1 VATVSRTA
9 SEEGAP
15 LRPDMVASLPN
26 GRYRRTLDVTER
38 FTELLARPESEIALD
53 EAALLVAAHAHPE
66 LAIEARLAQLDTIAA
81 HAVGLP
87 ASDLATQL
95 FVDEG
100 FRGNETDY
108 GDPRNSF
115 LDDVLDRR
123 LGIPITLSVLM
134 LEVGR
139 RCGLQLHGV
148 GMPGHFLVGGGPGE
162 WFDPFHEGARLDLAG
177 CAALFTESHGTA
189 RFRPQFLMP
198 VGPRAIL
205 QRMLGNLQHAY
216 LRREPNA
223 VVWVARLRLRVP
235 GITLSQRGDLAGLL
249 GRLGQFAEAARE
261 FDVLA
266 ELLPGEGAERAA
278 AAAASLR
285 ARAN

>member
-1 VATVSRTA
+1 VQ
-9 SEEGAP
+9 P
-15 LRPDMVASLPN
+15 
-26 GRYRRTLDVTER
+26 TER
-38 FTELLARPESEIALD
+38 FTELVARPDAEIPLD
-53 EAALLVAAHAHPE
+53 ETALLIAAHDHPVDVPAELGELDALAAQVPADAGADGVAAHLFRE
-66 LAIEARLAQLDTIAA
+66 LGYA
-81 HAVGLP
+81 
-87 ASDLATQL
+87 
-95 FVDEG
+95 
-100 FRGNETDY
+100 GNTVDY

-115 LDDVLDRR
+115 LDDVLDRH
-123 LGIPITLSVLM
+123 LGIPITLSVVM

-162 WFDPFHEGARLDLAG
+162 WFDPFHRGARLDLAG
-177 CAALFTESHGTA
+177 CATLFTETHANA

-205 QRMLGNLQHAY
+205 QRMLANLQHTY
-216 LRREPNA
+216 LRRDPKA
-223 VVWVARLRLRVP
+223 AVWVARLRLRVP
-235 GITLSQRGDLAGLL
+235 GITLSRRGDLAGLL

-261 FDVLA
+261 LDLLA
-266 ELLPGEGAERAA
+266 QLLPGEGGERAA

>member
-1 VATVSRTA
+1 
-9 SEEGAP
+9 
-15 LRPDMVASLPN
+15 
-26 GRYRRTLDVTER
+26 LDVTER
-38 FTELLARPESEIALD
+38 FTELMARPEPEIALD
-53 EAALLVAAHAHPE
+53 EAALLLAAHAHAD
-66 LAIEARLAQLDTIAA
+66 LDVDARLAQLDALASLAA
-81 HAVGLP
+81 GMSAGEL
-87 ASDLATQL
+87 STLL
-95 FVDEG
+95 FVGEG
-100 FRGNETDY
+100 FRGNATDY

-123 LGIPITLSVLM
+123 LGIPITLSVVM

-162 WFDPFHEGARLDLAG
+162 WFDPFHDGARLDLAA
-177 CAALFTESHGTA
+177 CAALFAQQHVNA

-198 VGPRAIL
+198 VGPRAIV
-205 QRMLGNLQHAY
+205 QRMLANLQHTFLQRDPRSA
-216 LRREPNA
+216 
-223 VVWVARLRLRVP
+223 VWVIRLRLRIP
-235 GITLSQRGDLAGLL
+235 DLTLSQRGDLAGLL

-261 FDVLA
+261 LDLLA
-266 ELLPGEGAERAA
+266 QLLPGEGGEQAA